1 MSIHYRLFRKI
12 TKDEGDSVVRLIGI
26 NIDTKRLSGSEEKF
40 KEELEKFECLGF
52 DCVEIPPAGL
62 DVIFNGEIVPERL
75 NRIAQVLKRSSLK
88 FTVHGPDP
96 VDLTSDR
103 KEDLQILS
111 ATIDFASSIG
121 ALTVVHHSGWF
132 VKDEEKKLRE
142 IENLKRL
149 CTKLERTNVCLVVE
163 NTKQLVEHTLQIVT
177 AVNHPQVKLLIDVGH
192 LFLRV
197 KGDEQK
203 LLEQL
208 TLGLPHTFELHV
220 HDNFGKLEDDAESSL
235 SRELHFAYLYGV
247 GDLHLPL
254 GLGKIPF
261 ERVFELVRERFDGI
275 VVLEINDLNRF
286 ERDIPETLEKLKA
299 LSNVGGV
306 QRA

>member
-1 MSIHYRLFRKI
+1 M
-12 TKDEGDSVVRLIGI
+12 VRAIGI
-26 NIDTKRLSGSEEKF
+26 NIDTKRLSGSEEKL
-40 KEELEKFECLGF
+40 KEEIEKFERLGF

-75 NRIAQVLKRSSLK
+75 NRIVQVLNCSSLK

-96 VDLTSDR
+96 VDLSSNR

-111 ATIDFASSIG
+111 ATIDFASTIG
-121 ALTVVHHSGWF
+121 AQTVVYHCGWSNES
-132 VKDEEKKLRE
+132 EEKKFRE

-149 CTKLERTNVCLVVE
+149 CTKLEKTNVFLVVE
-163 NTKQLVEHTLQIVT
+163 NTKQTVEQTLQIVT
-177 AVNHPQVKLLIDVGH
+177 AVNHPKVKLLIDVGH

-203 LLEQL
+203 FLEQL
-208 TLGLPHTFELHV
+208 SLGLPYTFELHV
-220 HDNFGKLEDDAESSL
+220 HDNFGKLEDDAERSL

-261 ERVFELVRERFDGI
+261 ERVFDLVNEKFDGI

-286 ERDIPETLEKLKA
+286 ERDIPETLEKLKI
-299 LSNVGGV
+299 LSKIGGV

>member
-1 MSIHYRLFRKI
+1 M
-12 TKDEGDSVVRLIGI
+12 VRAIGI
-26 NIDTKRLSGSEEKF
+26 NIDTKRLSGSEEKL
-40 KEELEKFECLGF
+40 KEELEKFERLGF
-52 DCVEIPPAGL
+52 DCAEIPPAGL
-62 DVIFNGEIVPERL
+62 DVIFNGEIIPERL
-75 NRIAQVLKRSSLK
+75 NRIVQILKRSRLK

-96 VDLTSDR
+96 VDLSSDR
-103 KEDLQILS
+103 KEDLQIIS
-111 ATIDFASSIG
+111 ANVDFAHAIG
-121 ALTVVHHSGWF
+121 ALTVVYHSGWF
-132 VKDEEKKLRE
+132 GKDEEKKRRE

-149 CTKLERTNVCLVVE
+149 CTKLEKTNVCLVVE
-163 NTKQLVEHTLQIVT
+163 NTKQTVEQTLQIVT
-177 AVNHPQVKLLIDVGH
+177 TVNHPKVKLLIDVGH

-197 KGDEQK
+197 KGNEQK
-203 LLEQL
+203 FLEQL
-208 TLGLPHTFELHV
+208 ALGLPLAFELHV
-220 HDNFGKLEDDAESSL
+220 HDNFGKPEDDAERSF

-261 ERVFELVRERFDGI
+261 ERVFDLVKEKFDGI